1 MHADQII
8 HAQWIIPVTPEQQ
21 VLTQH
26 ALVIRDGLI
35 RALIPSYQARQEIEA
50 DQVIE
55 LPYHAL
61 IPGLINAHTHT
72 PMTLFR
78 GLADDLPL
86 MTWLNDHIWPAEQK
100 WISEQ
105 FIADG
110 SALAMAE
117 MLRGGTTCFNDMYFF
132 PQVTGAV
139 AEKTGIRAAIGL
151 ILIDFPS
158 AWASDADAYLSRA
171 IEVHDQFKSNDL
183 VHPVFAPHAPYSV
196 SDGPLARL
204 HTLALELNLPVH
216 MHVHETDDE
225 IQHSM
230 AQYQQRPISR
240 LDQMGLLNTDLI
252 AVHMTQLQD
261 EEIDRFARSGAH
273 VVHCPESNLK
283 LASGFCP
290 VAKLM
295 EAGINVALGT
305 DGAASNND
313 LDMLGEVQTA
323 ALLAKAVSGN
333 TRALPAFEALKMATL
348 NGAMALGIGHL
359 TGSLTTGKS
368 ADITAIDLSRP
379 ETQPVYDPVSQI
391 VYAAGREQ
399 VTDVWVAGKRLLHD
413 RQLTTLDLE
422 QVYRAANQW
431 QKKLQPCNP

>member
-240 LDQMGLLNTDLI
+240 LDQMGLLNPDLI

-368 ADITAIDLSRP
+368 ADLAAIDLSRP